1 MKSLTISGKKLTN
14 FILYF
19 TIIMNFLIDIMK
31 LPSSITY
38 INDFCI
44 ILILLISRF
53 KILKKTNNKEYIIV
67 AILMYF
73 LISIMTSIIN
83 FVPIRLVVYA
93 IRNTFR
99 GIIYF
104 FAVIYYYDLND
115 IKKIFD
121 NLFWFQVIN
130 FILALL
136 EFFILHTDQDSTN
149 GIFGI
154 GANGGNAICFS
165 TLISA
170 YYINYYLKNK
180 EGKTLAKL
188 LIVLFTTI
196 VHAAIGEQKIYFFNL
211 AIFIIASI
219 IILKFSIKKAVL
231 SLFLIGVLFLGLII
245 IKKVYP
251 TMYETMIDLN
261 KLLLYSETIY
271 ESGYG
276 IPRIGAFK
284 FINKKIFDN
293 DKKREL
299 IGMGFGNCEYS
310 SMPIFCSNFYKI
322 YGDYNYRWFTHQW
335 IYLEEGMIGFIS
347 FVMIF
352 ITIMCTLFYRFI
364 KTKNE
369 FEKTLILTSIY
380 IGVYCIISIWYNS
393 TLKTDCQYL
402 FYFGLALGF
411 IKSKSIIKKK
421 SRKEETND

>member
-38 INDFCI
+38 INDVCI

-53 KILKKTNNKEYIIV
+53 KILKRTNNKEYIIV

-104 FAVIYYYDLND
+104 FAVIYYYDPND

-121 NLFWFQVIN
+121 NLFWFQIIN

-154 GANGGNAICFS
+154 GANGGNTICFS

-180 EGKTLAKL
+180 ERKTLAKL

-219 IILKFSIKKAVL
+219 IIHKFSIKKAVL

-261 KLLLYSETIY
+261 KLLLYSETIN
-271 ESGYG
+271 ESGYE

-411 IKSKSIIKKK
+411 IKSKSIVKKK